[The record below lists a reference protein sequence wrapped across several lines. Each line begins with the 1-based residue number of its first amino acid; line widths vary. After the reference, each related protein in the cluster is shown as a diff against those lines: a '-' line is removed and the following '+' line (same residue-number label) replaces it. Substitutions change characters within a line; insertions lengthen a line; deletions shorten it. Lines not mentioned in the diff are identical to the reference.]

1 MCEGADTVGV
11 ISQASLKTT
20 QNNAEGKH
28 RCVLNIYIWGIATTG
43 IVLDMGNPFQY
54 KKNLIIV
61 DVITI

>member
-11 ISQASLKTT
+11 IRQASLKTT

-28 RCVLNIYIWGIATTG
+28 RCVLNIYIWRIATTG

-54 KKNLIIV
+54 KKKKI
-61 DVITI
+61 